1 MPHALL
7 QIDLSSADAELA
19 ADALFACGAGG
30 VEEQGSRR
38 KARLIVYGES
48 AEALEPLRLALP
60 EALEQRGIVA
70 SSYRI
75 TVRSDLGSDWERA
88 YLEHLSAVEVAPGYW
103 LRPSH
108 DQRELPADARVLTYE
123 PEVAFGDGSHLTT
136 HLAARSVIE
145 RALASP
151 GCSVCDYGCGNG
163 VLAILA
169 LMAGAGCASGVDID
183 PRSIAAARRNAALNG
198 CADRALF
205 QLLDEAPVEPFDFV
219 IANLEEPALLAS
231 QEAIV
236 RRVQRSQSRTVL
248 AVTGFLEARVPDVSA
263 AFASHRLLPQRT
275 AIESDWALIE
285 FGAVPV

>member
-7 QIDLSSADAELA
+7 QIELSSADAELA

-38 KARLIVYGES
+38 RARLNVYGES
-48 AEALEPLRLALP
+48 AEQLEPLRLALP

-75 TVRSDLGSDWERA
+75 TVRSDPRSDWERA
-88 YLEHLSAVEVAPGYW
+88 YLEHLTAVEIAPGYW

-108 DQRELPADARVLTYE
+108 DQRTPRDGARVLTYE

-151 GCSVCDYGCGNG
+151 GCSLCDYGCGNG

-169 LMAGAGCASGVDID
+169 LMAGAGRASGVDID
-183 PRSIAAARRNAALNG
+183 PRSVAAARRNAALNG
-198 CADRALF
+198 CEDRAIF
-205 QLLDEAPVEPFDFV
+205 SLLDAAPVEPFDFV
-219 IANLEEPALLAS
+219 IANLEEPALIAS
-231 QEAIV
+231 QTAIV
-236 RRVQRSQSRTVL
+236 SRVQRRQSVAVL

-263 AFASHRLLPQRT
+263 AFAAHALAPLRT
-275 AIESDWALIE
+275 TSEGDWALIE
-285 FGAVPV
+285 FTAVPG